1 MAKKTF
7 KGRPILPGE
16 LTGKALVS
24 HQPFNTTVSYMDNLF
39 GGDTKK
45 AMCTDSNNPE
55 LYKKDLSGMI
65 MCTPQTIGSTMGGA
79 CYMGVTD
86 MGIGPKAM
94 LFSDHIDSI
103 SASGLIM
110 EDIWS
115 DKRVITIDLLGD
127 EFLESVNTGDPI
139 AIHTDGTVEVG

>member
-24 HQPFNTTVSYMDNLF
+24 QQPFNTTVSYMDNLF
-39 GGDTKK
+39 AGVTDK
-45 AMCTDSNNPE
+45 AICTDSNNPE
-55 LYKKDLSGMI
+55 LYKKDLGGMI
-65 MCTPQTIGSTMGGA
+65 MCTPQTIGSTLGGVA
-79 CYMGVTD
+79 LMAVTD
-86 MGIGPKAM
+86 LGIGPKAM

-103 SASGLIM
+103 SGSGIIM
-110 EDIWS
+110 EDVFN
-115 DKRVITIDLLGD
+115 DKRICTIDQLGD